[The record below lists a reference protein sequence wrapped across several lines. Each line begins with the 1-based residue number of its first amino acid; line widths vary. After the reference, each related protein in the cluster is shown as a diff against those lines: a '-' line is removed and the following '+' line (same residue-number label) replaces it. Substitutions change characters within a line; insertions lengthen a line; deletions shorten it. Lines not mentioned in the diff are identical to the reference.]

1 MSYFIQGLIIIK
13 LETKRSTFSIII
25 NISMFNKTDFIK
37 LMING
42 LIVISTILY
51 LSVVILIWEQTTIIN
66 IMNQMKNLFRR

>member
-1 MSYFIQGLIIIK
+1 M
-13 LETKRSTFSIII
+13 ETKRSTFSIII